1 MDTNHQTLINQK
13 MAQTKIVW
21 AEAPIKQRALT
32 QRTHNIVNQPQVK
45 VNHDELIR
53 DYAGYE
59 FIQDEMEALVK
70 QFLQVYYQDILKLY
84 GFPEP
89 QNTETLEV
97 MAAGAGASKFVFGAI
112 DKQANLTLG
121 IRLYNSKGF
130 MKDCDKTYES
140 ADEYR
145 VNLETHDKP
154 LTEALVDETRIYEEL
169 EKNAAKTGIDV
180 RGTWAKFPIHKDNY
194 KNTEYGQYIED
205 FIYIEDR
212 ELKRLMVNLGIN
224 AFTIGGF
231 VIGYDGRKVLE
242 RPEFGPQ
249 DKLNAI
255 IHICNTMLQSWLF
268 TVRHNHKLVGR
279 TIVDLKPA
287 QFVIQADE
295 TKTEDFMPAV
305 VIDIGPAENTDN
317 IYTYLK
323 DVSYMKKLIPAF
335 AAEMLKKLG
344 LSEQDKQKAKQSL
357 YEEIINYLTQC
368 KQTAAKQKMIQPSE
382 FEHLVD
388 EFITCMKAKLP

>member
-1 MDTNHQTLINQK
+1 M
-13 MAQTKIVW
+13 
-21 AEAPIKQRALT
+21 
-32 QRTHNIVNQPQVK
+32 NQPQVK
-45 VNHDELIR
+45 VNHDELLR

-59 FIQDEMEALVK
+59 FIQDEMEALLE
-70 QFLQVYYQDILKLY
+70 QFIEVYYQDILKLY
-84 GFPEP
+84 GFHEYP
-89 QNTETLEV
+89 NTESLELI
-97 MAAGAGASKFVFGAI
+97 AAGAGASKFVFGAI

-130 MKDCDKTYES
+130 MKDGDNTYDS
-140 ADEYR
+140 ADEYK
-145 VNLETHDKP
+145 VNLETHDQG
-154 LTEALVDETRIYEEL
+154 LAEALVDETRIYEEL

-180 RGTWAKFPIHKDNY
+180 RGTWTRFPLHKDNY

-231 VIGYDGRKVLE
+231 IIGYDGKKILE
-242 RPEFGPQ
+242 RPEFGTQ

-268 TVRHNHKLVGR
+268 TVRYNYKLVGR

-317 IYTYLK
+317 IYTYFK
-323 DVSYMKKLIPAF
+323 DVSYMKTLIPAF
-335 AAEMLKKLG
+335 AAEMLRKIV
-344 LSEQDKQKAKQSL
+344 SEQDKQKAKQL
-357 YEEIINYLTQC
+357 IYKEIINYLTQC

-388 EFITCMKAKLP
+388 EFIICMKARLP

>member
-1 MDTNHQTLINQK
+1 
-13 MAQTKIVW
+13 
-21 AEAPIKQRALT
+21 
-32 QRTHNIVNQPQVK
+32 VNQPQLK

-59 FIQDEMEALVK
+59 FIQDEMEALLK
-70 QFLQVYYQDILKLY
+70 QFLQLYYQDILKLY
-84 GFPEP
+84 DVPEP
-89 QNTETLEV
+89 QNTQTVEII
-97 MAAGAGASKFVFGAI
+97 AAGAGASKFVFGAI

-130 MKDCDKTYES
+130 MKDGDKTYNS
-140 ADEYR
+140 ADEYK
-145 VNLETHDKP
+145 VNLETHDKE
-154 LTEALVDETRIYEEL
+154 LAEALIDETRIYEEL
-169 EKNAAKTGIDV
+169 EKNAAKTGIDI
-180 RGTWAKFPIHKDNY
+180 RGTWSRFPLQKNNY
-194 KNTEYGQYIED
+194 KNTEYAQYIED

-231 VIGYDGRKVLE
+231 IIGYDGKKILE

-255 IHICNTMLQSWLF
+255 IHISNTLLQSWLF
-268 TVRHNHKLVGR
+268 TVRYNHKLVGR

-295 TKTEDFMPAV
+295 TKTEDIMPAI

-335 AAEMLKKLG
+335 ATEMLRKLG
-344 LSEQDKQKAKQSL
+344 LSEQDYQTAKQSV
-357 YEEIINYLTQC
+357 YEQIINYLTQC
-368 KQTAAKQKMIQPSE
+368 KQSTTKPKMIQPNE
-382 FEHLVD
+382 FEQLVD
-388 EFITCMKAKLP
+388 EFITAMKAKLP